1 MCWCPFLDYLFC
13 LKPFEL
19 NCMFNLTHTWK
30 IINECISEV
39 ILSRNILGSLNG
51 KRGHQSVQFNY
62 SVVSDSLWPPGL
74 QHTTLPCLSPIPG
87 VYSNSCSLSQ
97 WCHPTISFPVVPFSS
112 CLQYFPS
119 IRVFSNDS
127 ALCIRW
133 SNYWSFSFSIGPSN
147 EYSGFISFRMDWF
160 DLLAVQGT
168 LKSFLQ
174 HHP

>member
-112 CLQYFPS
+112 SLQYFPAS
-119 IRVFSNDS
+119 G
-127 ALCIRW
+127 
-133 SNYWSFSFSIGPSN
+133 SFQMSRFFTSSGPVL
-147 EYSGFISFRMDWF
+147 EF
-160 DLLAVQGT
+160 Q
-168 LKSFLQ
+168 LQ
-174 HHP
+174 HQSFQWIFRTDFL